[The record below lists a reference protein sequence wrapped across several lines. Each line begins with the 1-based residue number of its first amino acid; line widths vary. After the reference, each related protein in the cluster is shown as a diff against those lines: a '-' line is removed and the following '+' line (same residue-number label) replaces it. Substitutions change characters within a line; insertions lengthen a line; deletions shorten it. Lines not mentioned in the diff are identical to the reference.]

1 MLIHQFFPCSGDLE
15 FTVFI
20 ELIHKSAGIIE
31 DLFLHQAVHAGVGFD
46 KCTVHTL
53 TLTPDHPFID
63 THFQYLLKELQEGLF
78 TIELPGSA
86 DGAVAGKLFLQVIAE
101 EQSDAESICAKTNQR
116 SVAVDVVEIT
126 HQEDLE
132 EDDRID
138 ALLTFTAVIGSG
150 SLV

>member
-15 FTVFI
+15 LTVFI

-63 THFQYLLKELQEGLF
+63 THFEYLLKELQEGLF

-86 DGAVAGKLFLQVIAE
+86 DGAVKRKLFLQVIAE
-101 EQSDAESICAKTNQR
+101 EQTNTEAVCTETDQCPIT
-116 SVAVDVVEIT
+116 VDVIEVA
-126 HQEDLE
+126 HQEYLK
-132 EDDRID
+132 EDDGID
-138 ALLTFTAVIGSG
+138 ALLTLTAIITGG
-150 SLV
+150 CLV